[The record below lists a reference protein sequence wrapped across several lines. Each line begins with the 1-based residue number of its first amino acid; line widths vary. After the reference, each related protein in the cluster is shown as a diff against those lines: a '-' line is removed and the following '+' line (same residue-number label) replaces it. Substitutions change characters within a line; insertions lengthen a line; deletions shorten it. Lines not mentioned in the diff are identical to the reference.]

1 LWLRNLLLC
10 LTNPESSAR
19 ERIDGTAHEHAF
31 AERALKR
38 CLTIISLG
46 RQPIMSEPTRDYFEF
61 FSLDRKLVINAD
73 DLQSRFYQLSRQWH
87 PDRFSRRPI
96 EEQNQSLEATSLLND
111 GYRTLKDPVK
121 RAEYLLTQEGFPI
134 GEQRSKDV
142 PPELLEEV
150 FELNMML
157 EELKAGDET
166 ARPQLEQARA
176 SFLTM
181 RGGLDQDLMK
191 LFHRYDASTAGSET
205 AKQALHEIRSLLNRR
220 RYIEN
225 LVRDVD
231 RALSPALSSAQT
243 AEDKA

>member
-1 LWLRNLLLC
+1 M
-10 LTNPESSAR
+10 PELS
-19 ERIDGTAHEHAF
+19 
-31 AERALKR
+31 
-38 CLTIISLG
+38 
-46 RQPIMSEPTRDYFEF
+46 RDYFEF
-61 FSLDRKLVINAD
+61 FGMDRKLVVNLD
-73 DLQSRFYQLSRQWH
+73 DLQRRFYQLSRQWH
-87 PDRFSRRPI
+87 PDRFSRRPV
-96 EEQNQSLEATSLLND
+96 EEQNRSLEATSLLND

-142 PPELLEEV
+142 PAELLEEV

-157 EELKAGDET
+157 EELKAGDDS

-181 RGGLDQDLMK
+181 RGGLDQEMLG
-191 LFHRYDASTAGSET
+191 LFNRYDASTESSET
-205 AKQALHEIRSLLNRR
+205 AKQALNEIRGLLNRR

-231 RALSPALSSAQT
+231 RALNPSPSQ
-243 AEDKA
+243 AEAAENQPGI

>member
-1 LWLRNLLLC
+1 
-10 LTNPESSAR
+10 
-19 ERIDGTAHEHAF
+19 
-31 AERALKR
+31 
-38 CLTIISLG
+38 
-46 RQPIMSEPTRDYFEF
+46 MSDFSRDYFEF
-61 FSLDRKLVINAD
+61 FGLGRKLVIDAD
-73 DLQSRFYQLSRQWH
+73 DLQKRFYQLSRQWH
-87 PDRFSRRPI
+87 PDRFSRRPV

-121 RAEYLLTQEGFPI
+121 RAEYLLTEEGFPI

-157 EELKAGDET
+157 EELKAGDDS

-181 RGGLDQDLMK
+181 RGGMDQELLK
-191 LFHRYDASTAGSET
+191 LFHRYDATTGEDET
-205 AKQALHEIRSLLNRR
+205 AKQALNEIRGVLNRR

-231 RALSPALSSAQT
+231 RALSPAVVGVEPGEERS
-243 AEDKA
+243 